1 MPDDNDNRELTLQ
14 HWGWVLF
21 VLSSGLFIISSIKN
35 RDLISLAASLLF
47 LAGCVL
53 FVISLKRWQ

>member
-1 MPDDNDNRELTLQ
+1 MPDDNENREFTLQ
-14 HWGWVLF
+14 HWGWILFILSSSLF
-21 VLSSGLFIISSIKN
+21 VISSIRN
-35 RDLISLAASLLF
+35 RDIISLVASVLF

>member
-1 MPDDNDNRELTLQ
+1 MPDDNENRELTLQ
-14 HWGWVLF
+14 HWGWILF
-21 VLSSGLFIISSIKN
+21 ILSSSLFIISSIKN
-35 RDLISLAASLLF
+35 RDIISLVASLLF

>member
-1 MPDDNDNRELTLQ
+1 MPDDNENREFTLQ
-14 HWGWVLF
+14 YWGWVLF
-21 VLSSGLFIISSIKN
+21 ILSSGLFIISSIKN
-35 RDLISLAASLLF
+35 RDIISLAASLLF